1 MGNKI
6 IKKVYK
12 NKRNHNR
19 KGFKSMSPNQS
30 IDQLTNTLHYFDRKS
45 MMLKRKKKNV
55 GTLLNFNLNIFKKNS
70 RNVQMKQEN
79 RQKRFVKIILIS
91 IDP

>member
-30 IDQLTNTLHYFDRKS
+30 IIDQFNNTLPYFDRKS
-45 MMLKRKKKNV
+45 MMSKRKKKNV
-55 GTLLNFNLNIFKKNS
+55 GTLLDQNLNIFKENS
-70 RNVQMKQEN
+70 RNVQTKQEN
-79 RQKRFVKIILIS
+79 RQKRLVE
-91 IDP
+91 